1 MKKCLIPISVD
12 SKLFRTAAFVPL
24 LEAIPQGY
32 DSVLFFV
39 ADFLQLYNKVDQ
51 VNGGMQLAEVFNAFR
66 ADQNFLA
73 QRRTWIMKIRRTSEF
88 DLARV
93 PWRVIGASEIEDR
106 MFSDIWRA
114 VLMMYECV
122 LPFRDDVD
130 EAAMKWVAS
139 HSKTRVELSRRLSKM
154 FLLEEIAMNVRLR
167 VIERVEDEY
176 YAGTTLL
183 PLQKLYRGDY
193 GIRVADIAGVDT
205 SGIGFRF
212 FSVNVGDVSGSVSWK
227 QL

>member
-1 MKKCLIPISVD
+1 MRKCLIPISVD
-12 SKLFRTAAFVPL
+12 SKLFRTASFVPL

-51 VNGGMQLAEVFNAFR
+51 VNSGRELADVINAFR

-73 QRRTWIMKIRRTSEF
+73 QRRTWIMKIRKNSEF
-88 DLARV
+88 DLARL

-114 VLMMYECV
+114 ILIMYECV

-130 EAAMKWVAS
+130 EAAMKWVSAN
-139 HSKTRVELSRRLSKM
+139 SKARVELSRRLAKM

-176 YAGTTLL
+176 YAGVMPQPFL
-183 PLQKLYRGDY
+183 KLYRGDY
-193 GIRVADIAGVDT
+193 GVRVADIAGVDT

-212 FSVNVGDVSGSVSWK
+212 FSPSVGDVSGSVSWK